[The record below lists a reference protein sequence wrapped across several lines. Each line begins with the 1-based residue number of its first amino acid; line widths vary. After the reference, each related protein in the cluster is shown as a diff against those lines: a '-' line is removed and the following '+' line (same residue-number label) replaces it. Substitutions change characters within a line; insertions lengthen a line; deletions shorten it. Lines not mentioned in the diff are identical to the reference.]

1 MVVNSGTFLKIQN
14 EISSISA
21 MKFLSSLASKSEFV
35 ILNLGSI
42 IFEYRYIKSK
52 KMEIPL
58 VKSFVL
64 NLHFFDL
71 FNHLKGRFKVLM
83 YKNLFL

>member
-21 MKFLSSLASKSEFV
+21 IKFLSSLASKSKFV

-42 IFEYRYIKSK
+42 NFKYRYEKRY
-52 KMEIPL
+52 IPIL
-58 VKSFVL
+58 STIILFFL

-71 FNHLKGRFKVLM
+71 FNHLKGRF
-83 YKNLFL
+83 